1 MNKTPKRDLS
11 EMIDLLSHQFAQLE
25 TLAEKGAFTD
35 LTMKQ
40 VFYIETLGQMDRPT
54 FTELAGK
61 LGLSKP
67 SVTAIV
73 GKLTEKGYVRKIP
86 DKEDKRSSRILLT
99 QRGDEINRI
108 HRDMHN
114 AFAKHITTVLN
125 EKEQQAFARLFG
137 KIIDSLS

>member
-1 MNKTPKRDLS
+1 MNKTPKHNLS

-25 TLAEKGAFTD
+25 TMAEKGVFTD

-54 FTELAGK
+54 FTELAVK

-73 GKLTEKGYVRKIP
+73 GKLTARGYVRTVP

-99 QRGDEINRI
+99 RSGDEINSI
-108 HRDMHN
+108 HQKMHN
-114 AFAKHITTVLN
+114 EFAKHLITVLN
-125 EKEQQAFARLFG
+125 EKEQHALGNLLG
-137 KIIDSLS
+137 KIIDSLL

>member
-1 MNKTPKRDLS
+1 MNKMSKRSFS
-11 EMIDLLSHQFAQLE
+11 EMIDLFSHQFAQLE
-25 TLAEKGAFTD
+25 TMAEKGAFTD

-40 VFYIETLGQMDRPT
+40 VFYIETLGQMDKPT

-73 GKLTEKGYVRKIP
+73 GKLAKKGYVRTVP

-99 QRGDEINRI
+99 GSGNEINRI
-108 HRDMHN
+108 HRDMHDS
-114 AFAKHITTVLN
+114 FAKHITTVLN
-125 EKEQQAFARLFG
+125 EKEQRLFADFLG
-137 KIIDSLS
+137 RIIDSLS

>member
-1 MNKTPKRDLS
+1 MTKRSLS
-11 EMIDLLSHQFAQLE
+11 EMIDLFSHQFAQLE
-25 TLAEKGAFTD
+25 AMAGKGPFAG

-40 VFYIETLGQMDRPT
+40 LFYIEALGQTDKPT

-73 GKLTEKGYVRKIP
+73 GKLVEKGYVRTVP

-99 QRGDEINRI
+99 RRGDEINRI
-108 HRDMHN
+108 HRDMHD
-114 AFAKHITTVLN
+114 AFAKHITAVLN
-125 EKEQQAFARLFG
+125 EKEQHALGDLLG

>member
-1 MNKTPKRDLS
+1 MNKTPKRNLS
-11 EMIDLLSHQFAQLE
+11 EIIDLFSHQFAQLE
-25 TLAEKGAFTD
+25 TMAEKGVFTD

-54 FTELAGK
+54 FTELAAK

-73 GKLTEKGYVRKIP
+73 SKLTEKGYVHKIP

-99 QRGDEINRI
+99 RRGDEINRI

-125 EKEQQAFARLFG
+125 EKEQHALADLFG
-137 KIIDSLS
+137 KIIDSLT

>member
-114 AFAKHITTVLN
+114 TFAKHITTVLN

>member
-1 MNKTPKRDLS
+1 MNMPERDLS
-11 EMIDLLSHQFAQLE
+11 EMIELFSHQFAQME
-25 TLAEKGAFTD
+25 TMAEKGAFTD

-40 VFYIETLGQMDRPT
+40 VFYIETLGQMDTPT

-73 GKLTEKGYVRKIP
+73 GKLAEKGYVRTVP

-99 QRGDEINRI
+99 RRGNEINRI
-108 HRDMHN
+108 HREMHE
-114 AFAKHITTVLN
+114 AFAKHLTTVLD
-125 EKEQQAFARLFG
+125 EKEQRALGNLLG
-137 KIIDSLS
+137 KIIDSLP